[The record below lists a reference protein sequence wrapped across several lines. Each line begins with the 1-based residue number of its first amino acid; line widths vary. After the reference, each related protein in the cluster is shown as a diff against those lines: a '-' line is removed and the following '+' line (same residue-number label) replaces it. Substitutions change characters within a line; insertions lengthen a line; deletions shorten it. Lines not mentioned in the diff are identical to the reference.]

1 MIDWFRQLAP
11 REQLILGVGAAL
23 AVIIIAWSFV
33 WNPLTAAVGN
43 LRESVDDRSRL
54 VVDLKRA
61 VSLRSTT
68 APVAVAEGSQGLMTL
83 VDQTARSLG
92 LASAVENS
100 ILDPNGAEIKLTIR
114 NAAFTALVDWLI
126 VLDHDHALRVSEI
139 NLQPAPAG
147 PGMVRGTL
155 TLRRS

>member
-1 MIDWFRQLAP
+1 MTEWFRQLAP
-11 REQLILGVGAAL
+11 REQFILGVAAL
-23 AVIIIAWSFV
+23 LAVVIIGWSFV

-43 LRESVDDRSRL
+43 LGESVDDRSRL

-61 VSLRSTT
+61 GSLRSTT
-68 APVAVAEGSQGLMTL
+68 APQAGVGGSQGLVSL
-83 VDQTARSLG
+83 IDQTARSLG

-100 ILDPNGAEIKLTIR
+100 IPDPSGAEIRITLR
-114 NAAFTALVDWLI
+114 NAAFTTLVDWLI

-147 PGMVRGTL
+147 PGLVRGTL
-155 TLRRS
+155 TLVRS